1 MRHIIVLAV
10 FAAIVTSAFTTVLVN
25 GLIVGANPVRS
36 ATEDAATGI
45 VHSATEAYRFGNY
58 GNGHGGSQCGRVEP
72 TGSGYGELS
81 E

>member
-45 VHSATEAYRFGNY
+45 VHPGVLRCNLGTR
-58 GNGHGGSQCGRVEP
+58 GRAEVG
-72 TGSGYGELS
+72 TTAGR
-81 E
+81 